1 MYPLISHRER
11 CKGYEGRGKV
21 LQREGKTDPE
31 EGRGGVSCRGERG
44 RVLRGE
50 AALEG
55 VLPRHGHAR
64 WQYPGLVSIW
74 PHLSELRP
82 ANLSPGSGGEAS

>member
-1 MYPLISHRER
+1 MDPLISHRER
-11 CKGYEGRGKV
+11 RKGYEGTGKSYRGKGRRI
-21 LQREGKTDPE
+21 LKRGE
-31 EGRGGVSCRGERG
+31 EGNPAEGERG